1 MIMSLFGS
9 VKKQENALRASLSG
23 DKFAVEFDHT
33 MAAFEIEPV
42 ARPGKSSA
50 YCEAEAGARFML
62 EQALKIAVENGVVKN
77 AKDLEAVTAFGVIL
91 VTILGRNAGLSAKEC
106 RELNGTVAGYVL
118 AHAAQSM
125 LGAKAAESIGKIV
138 TKGVLSHTKLSGKKR
153 FKTAVKK
160 IEDSVTQFVS
170 QRDITYLDVLSR
182 NIDAVR

>member
-9 VKKQENALRASLSG
+9 VKKQEAELRSSLSG

-33 MAAFEIEPV
+33 MEAFQIEPI
-42 ARPGKSSA
+42 ARPGKSTA
-50 YCEAEAGARFML
+50 YCGAEAGARFIL
-62 EQALKIAVENGVVKN
+62 EEALKIALKKGTVKTQ
-77 AKDLEAVTAFGVIL
+77 KDLEAVTAFGVIL

-106 RELNGTVAGYVL
+106 RELNGTVSGYVL
-118 AHAAQSM
+118 AHAAQPL

-153 FKTAVKK
+153 FKAAVGK
-160 IEDSVTQFVS
+160 IEDSITQFVS
-170 QRDITYLDVLSR
+170 QRDISYLDVLSH